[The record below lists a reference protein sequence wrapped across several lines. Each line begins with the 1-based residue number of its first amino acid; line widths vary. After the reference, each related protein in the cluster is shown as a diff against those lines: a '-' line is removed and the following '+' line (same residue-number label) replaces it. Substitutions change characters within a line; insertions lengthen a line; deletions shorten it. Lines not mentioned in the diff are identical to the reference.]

1 MPVDSFGQ
9 GSGPIWMSE
18 LQCRG
23 TEASLEHCPF
33 NSCGDLACTHM
44 QDAAVNCSVVG
55 ECLSVNNMSRDM

>member
-1 MPVDSFGQ
+1 MPVDSYGQ

-18 LQCRG
+18 LQCMG
-23 TEASLEHCPF
+23 TESSLEHCPF

-55 ECLSVNNMSRDM
+55 ECLSVNNMSRNT